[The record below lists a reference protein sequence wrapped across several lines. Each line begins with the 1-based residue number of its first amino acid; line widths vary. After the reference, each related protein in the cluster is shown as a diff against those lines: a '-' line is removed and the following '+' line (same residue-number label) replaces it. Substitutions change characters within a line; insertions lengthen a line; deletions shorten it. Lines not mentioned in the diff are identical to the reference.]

1 MTLTPETLFRRARK
15 NMVKAFEKYHTSKE
29 LDTFAEMKYEKRWL
43 GLTVQEK
50 ASLIMTFEGEY

>member
-15 NMVKAFEKYHTSKE
+15 NMIKAFEKDHTSKE
-29 LDTFAEMKYEKRWL
+29 LDTFAELKYEKRWL

-50 ASLIMTFEGEY
+50 ASLISML